1 MIGVFKKI
9 SRAFGALFTLPIILY
24 QKLLSPLLPP
34 TCKYCPTCSAY
45 AIDAYKKHGVFLGTL
60 LTVWRL
66 LRCNPWS
73 LGGID
78 PVPEVVTPQYF
89 IPKNLRKKEK

>member
-1 MIGVFKKI
+1 MRRLSQGAGYVF
-9 SRAFGALFTLPIILY
+9 SLPIILY
-24 QKLLSPLLPP
+24 QKLISPLLPAV
-34 TCKYCPTCSAY
+34 CKYHPTCSAY
-45 AIDAYKKHGVFLGTL
+45 ALQAYRKHGVFLGTL

-78 PVPEVVTPQYF
+78 PVPEVVTPGYF

>member
-1 MIGVFKKI
+1 MPIKFYRKYI
-9 SRAFGALFTLPIILY
+9 SPM
-24 QKLLSPLLPP
+24 LPP
-34 TCKYCPTCSAY
+34 QCKYCPTCSSYALTAY
-45 AIDAYKKHGVFLGTL
+45 EKHGFFMGTV

-78 PVPEVVTPQYF
+78 EVPDPVRIDYF
-89 IPKNLRKKEK
+89 RVKGKEK

>member
-1 MIGVFKKI
+1 M
-9 SRAFGALFTLPIILY
+9 
-24 QKLLSPLLPP
+24 
-34 TCKYCPTCSAY
+34 AY
-45 AIDAYKKHGVFLGTL
+45 EKHGFIKGTV

-78 PVPEVVTPQYF
+78 EVPDKVRIDYF
-89 IPKNLRKKEK
+89 RIKKGMDK

>member
-1 MIGVFKKI
+1 MMEPLHKL
-9 SRAFGALFTLPIILY
+9 SRAVGRVFTLPIILY
-24 QKLLSPLLPP
+24 QKLISPLLPA
-34 TCKYCPTCSAY
+34 TCKYHPTCSAY
-45 AIDAYKKHGVFLGTL
+45 AVEAYRKHGVFMGTL

-78 PVPEVVTPQYF
+78 HVPDVVTPQYF
-89 IPKNLRKKEK
+89 IPKNIRKEK

>member
-1 MIGVFKKI
+1 M
-9 SRAFGALFTLPIILY
+9 FGFFHKLSLALGNVFTLPIILY
-24 QKLLSPLLPP
+24 QKLISPLLPAV
-34 TCKYCPTCSAY
+34 CKYHPSCSSY
-45 AIDAYKKHGVFLGTL
+45 AVSAYKKHGVFLGTL
-60 LTVWRL
+60 LTVCRL

-78 PVPEVVTPQYF
+78 PVPDVITPQYF

>member
-1 MIGVFKKI
+1 MELLKKL
-9 SRAFGALFTLPIILY
+9 SRAAGRAFTLPILLY
-24 QKLLSPLLPP
+24 QKLISPLFPA
-34 TCKYCPTCSAY
+34 TCKYHPTCSSY
-45 AIDAYKKHGVFLGTL
+45 AIEAYRRHGVFMGTL

-78 PVPEVVTPQYF
+78 HVPEVVTPQYF
-89 IPKNLRKKEK
+89 IPKNLRKK